1 MKQAPKYLVQKEVLI
16 DSVVFIVLF
25 SALFIFIYR
34 PFADNLWFNVKP
46 AETLLLT
53 ISFFTVA
60 IGILALS
67 KVLLYMYQSKYELHM
82 STYILW
88 IAAEFVL
95 IGSVYILF
103 TQTFGFGHEK
113 ITFNLILR
121 TSINVGLILAIP
133 YAIITIKAHYRSKL
147 EELNLLLVQKQML
160 IEPRENH
167 LINFYD
173 CNDNLKISLYED
185 SVSYIESADNYVQ
198 IYYEMDGKLQSYLLR
213 TGTQRT
219 WELLSDTALIRC
231 HRSFIVNPKK
241 VKLFKDF
248 KDHASIVLANPGVRE
263 IPVSKS
269 YYKDVCLAIDQAG
282 CPRS

>member
-1 MKQAPKYLVQKEVLI
+1 MKQAPKYLLQKEVLI
-16 DSVVFIVLF
+16 YSVVFIVLF
-25 SALFIFIYR
+25 SALFISIYK

-46 AETLLLT
+46 AYTFLLT
-53 ISFFTVA
+53 LSFYMTGIA
-60 IGILALS
+60 ILS
-67 KVLLYMYQSKYELHM
+67 VSKILLYWYQSKYVLHM
-82 STYILW
+82 PIYILW
-88 IAAEFVL
+88 IVGEFVL
-95 IGSVYILF
+95 IGAAYILF
-103 TQTFGFGHEK
+103 TQTFGFGDEK
-113 ITFNLILR
+113 ISLNLILR
-121 TSINVGLILAIP
+121 TSLSVGLILAIP
-133 YAIITIKAHYRSKL
+133 YAIITIVAHYRSKV
-147 EELNLLLVQKQML
+147 EELNILLFQRQMRNV
-160 IEPRENH
+160 PHENH

-219 WELLSDTALIRC
+219 WEQLSDTTLIRC

-241 VKLFKDF
+241 IKQFKDL
-248 KDHASIVLANPGVRE
+248 KDHASISLIYPGVRE

-282 CPRS
+282 CPRR